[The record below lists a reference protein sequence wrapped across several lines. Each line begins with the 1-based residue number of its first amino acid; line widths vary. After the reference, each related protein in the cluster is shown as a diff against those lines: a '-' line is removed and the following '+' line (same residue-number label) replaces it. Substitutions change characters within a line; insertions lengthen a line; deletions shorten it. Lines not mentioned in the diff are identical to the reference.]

1 MWGGRF
7 AAGPAAIMQ
16 QINASIDVDKR
27 LYKEDIE
34 GSLAHAAMLVKQGIL
49 TQADGDAIADG
60 LARIR
65 KEIDQGKFE
74 FQAALEDIHMNVE
87 SRLKELI
94 GDAAGRLHTARSR
107 NDQVA
112 TDFRLWVRG
121 AIDDMAAALK
131 DLIHALL
138 DRAEEHAATVMPG
151 YTHLQPA
158 QPVTFGHHLMA
169 YVEMLGRDLG
179 RLADCRKRLNE
190 CPLGAAALAG
200 TPFPID
206 RARDRQGARLR
217 SPDRQFDGQR
227 VEPRLRAGISRGAL
241 DPRRASLA
249 PRGGDRDL
257 DERRLP
263 LHLA

>member
-74 FQAALEDIHMNVE
+74 FQTALEDIHMNVE

-121 AIDDMAAALK
+121 AIDDMSGGAEGPDPRAARPRGGACGDGDAGL
-131 DLIHALL
+131 HPS
-138 DRAEEHAATVMPG
+138 AA
-151 YTHLQPA
+151 
-158 QPVTFGHHLMA
+158 
-169 YVEMLGRDLG
+169 
-179 RLADCRKRLNE
+179 
-190 CPLGAAALAG
+190 GAARHLRPSPDGLCRDAG
-200 TPFPID
+200 PRSWPPCRLPQAAERMPARRRRARRHAVPD
-206 RARDRQGARLR
+206 RSPRDRQDARLR
-217 SPDRQFDGQR
+217 PPDRELDGQR
-227 VEPRLRAGISRGAL
+227 VEPRLRARISRGAV
-241 DPRRASLA
+241 DPRRAPLA
-249 PRGGDRDL
+249 PRRRDRDL

-263 LHLA
+263 LHRA